1 VPELRLENS
10 LVDDRYLVDRCLG
23 RGSYAEIFLAYDQ
36 LSEGRPAIIK
46 SLNTSLQ
53 GTPDPELERMLVENF
68 QNEAIALDRV
78 RHPHIIL
85 RLGHGTAADLEGV
98 PFHYIVLEYMPGG
111 DLWSLCRKRPVGLDD
126 AMFCFQQVAEALAFA
141 HSKRIIHRDIKPN
154 NILLSADHS
163 VLKIADFGVAKMAH
177 DETSEIT
184 RVGTNVYAPPEHHPD
199 IRDGD
204 LIEKL
209 TPSADIY
216 SLAKTIYTAMTGRA
230 PRQFS
235 REPISSLPVEL
246 ADQEWSRPL
255 LAVLAK
261 ATAARVADRY
271 QSVDEFWES
280 FTQVRSTTD
289 TAEQVDDEATIVRS
303 RLSTTSPIE
312 QAAARPN
319 FQTLANPP
327 REISRPQKARIVVE
341 LPGHNEPKPVLEEQ
355 SRGPRDPRELAAEQ
369 PNAGAADRL
378 GTRTFGSPHFVEQ
391 AANGIRLE
399 SRDYEPQSVVSAGEG
414 AANVRTKT
422 LKVQTL
428 RAERSFF
435 DNIRAAISS
444 EWLRR
449 VFIIFLA
456 AALIGLAASTY
467 YHFAGQKVGLPFF
480 SQNKDGRITGAQ
492 NVNLRSDPFGSV
504 LVALPT
510 GTRVRVVEERAGW
523 MRVKVLEWAGTAPDS
538 APDSGWVDGRFVKL
552 D

>member
-1 VPELRLENS
+1 MPELRLENS

-36 LSEGRPAIIK
+36 LSEARPAIIK

-53 GTPDPELERMLVENF
+53 GTPDPELERTLVENF

-111 DLWSLCRKRPVGLDD
+111 DLWSLCRQRPVEFDD
-126 AMFCFQQVAEALAFA
+126 ALFYFQQVAEALAYA
-141 HSKRIIHRDIKPN
+141 HSKRVIHRDIKPN
-154 NILLSADHS
+154 NILLSADHR
-163 VLKIADFGVAKMAH
+163 VLKIADFGVAKMTH
-177 DETSEIT
+177 DEASEIT

-246 ADQEWSRPL
+246 ADRPWSQSL

-261 ATAARVADRY
+261 ATSARVADRY
-271 QSVDEFWES
+271 QTVDEFWES
-280 FTQVRSTTD
+280 FSRVRLDDGSNETI
-289 TAEQVDDEATIVRS
+289 DDEATIVRS
-303 RLSTTSPIE
+303 RLSTTSSVE
-312 QAAARPN
+312 QVTARPN
-319 FQTLANPP
+319 FQTLANPSH
-327 REISRPQKARIVVE
+327 EVARPQKARIVVE
-341 LPGHNEPKPVLEEQ
+341 LPGHPGPVVERQTRDISAEPGDGRVVEH
-355 SRGPRDPRELAAEQ
+355 S
-369 PNAGAADRL
+369 
-378 GTRTFGSPHFVEQ
+378 GTRTFGSHESERVSNGVLIQTPRRERGETAVTVGETSAQ
-391 AANGIRLE
+391 SQRANNLRI
-399 SRDYEPQSVVSAGEG
+399 
-414 AANVRTKT
+414 
-422 LKVQTL
+422 QTL
-428 RAERSFF
+428 RGERTFLDSV
-435 DNIRAAISS
+435 RAVINS

-467 YHFAGQKVGLPFF
+467 YHFADQKVGLPFF
-480 SQNKDGRITGAQ
+480 SQTKDGRITGAS
-492 NVNLRSDPFGSV
+492 NVNLRSNPNLSDRP
-504 LVALPT
+504 LVALPE
-510 GTRVRVVEERAGW
+510 GTRIRIVEERAGW
-523 MRVKVLEWAGTAPDS
+523 MRVKVLEWPVSAPDN